1 MIISKNAVYKYNM
14 NRFLKKLL
22 NSAKAEW
29 KMRGEIVES
38 NKGKQLLLVV
48 NSMNIIGTATFVEK
62 LNVNF

>member
-38 NKGKQLLLVV
+38 NKGKQLLLV